1 VQHRYVGDIGDFVT
15 YGLLRVLS
23 ATGVGRL
30 GVIWYLVADE
40 THNADGRHVTYLD
53 AANRIGR
60 QLRECDPGLYA
71 ALRTLVEAGQRDV
84 ASVARSRVLPHGT
97 RYYAA
102 PLRRVHAHPSQRDA
116 WFRRALRATADCD
129 TVFLDPDNGIACGPR
144 PVPGKYAKLDE
155 VAALAG
161 RGQSLVVYQHADRST
176 SVDQQATRLLQRLAD
191 AALPVAPL
199 AAVVARRGTVRM
211 FALIPRASHH
221 GAFAAALALIESSPW
236 STHLQPVYHLPA
248 AARAD
253 RHGGVV
259 EIGAGPLA
267 SRARVSRGTVT
278 PTAGSSERVDEL
290 PQLLDRVDPGLGGA
304 DGGVRD
310 GGEVAADAGHRQLSR

>member
-1 VQHRYVGDIGDFVT
+1 VQHRYVGDVGDFVT

-23 ATGVGRL
+23 AAGVGRL

-60 QLRECDPGLYA
+60 QLRECDPGLHA

-102 PLRRVHAHPSQRDA
+102 PLRRVHTDPSQRDA
-116 WFRRALRATADCD
+116 WFRRALRATAACD

-144 PVPGKYAKLDE
+144 PVPAKYANLDE

-191 AALPVAPL
+191 VLPVAPL

-221 GAFAAALALIESSPW
+221 GAFAAALGLIESSPW
-236 STHLQPVYHLPA
+236 STHLQPVYHRRA
-248 AARAD
+248 AAPSGKRRASA
-253 RHGGVV
+253 GGS
-259 EIGAGPLA
+259 EPLT
-267 SRARVSRGTVT
+267 RRRG
-278 PTAGSSERVDEL
+278 
-290 PQLLDRVDPGLGGA
+290 
-304 DGGVRD
+304 
-310 GGEVAADAGHRQLSR
+310 